1 MGEGIVAGEHRVE
14 GALDLGPETAHVG
27 DAEGE
32 RRAAGGGL
40 APGAGDRAAADVGG
54 VHPVAARRQADRLG
68 ADAAGAVEQAMGTGA
83 ERHADQAVEHLGLAG
98 EGLVPVVVD
107 QVVVG
112 GEPVVE
118 VRRATIPRTHR
129 APLPSTAA
137 RVRTP
142 CR

>member
-1 MGEGIVAGEHRVE
+1 MSA
-14 GALDLGPETAHVG
+14 AP
-27 DAEGE
+27 
-32 RRAAGGGL
+32 RAAAL

-68 ADAAGAVEQAMGTGA
+68 ADAAGAAKQAMGTGA

-118 VRRATIPRTHR
+118 VRRATIPPHSSRA
-129 APLPSTAA
+129 APLDRRASQNAVP
-137 RVRTP
+137 VRAFI
-142 CR
+142 RRFR